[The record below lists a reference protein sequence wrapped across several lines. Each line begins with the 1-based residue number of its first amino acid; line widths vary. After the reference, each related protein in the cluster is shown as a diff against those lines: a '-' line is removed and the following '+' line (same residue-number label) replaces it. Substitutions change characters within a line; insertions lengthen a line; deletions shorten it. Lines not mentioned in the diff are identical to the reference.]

1 MSNSIQRWFSNPE
14 TFRGLQSDLFWTWLK
29 QSEGYLVRRGI
40 VLPADHRALVRDAF
54 NPGFDYDRLIQV
66 FMEPTPD
73 MPPELVEGLHL
84 VYEMGRPAN
93 MNKMYDEAQKYGW
106 DLGLGEMATPQDVA
120 LKLLLLDPRALADMR
135 NCGVI
140 R

>member
-14 TFRGLQSDLFWTWLK
+14 TFRGLRSDLFWAWLK
-29 QSEGYLVRRGI
+29 QSEGYLVRRGL
-40 VLPADHRALVRDAF
+40 VLPGDHTKLARDAF

-84 VYEMGRPAN
+84 VHEMGRPSHVES
-93 MNKMYDEAQKYGW
+93 MFEEARKYGL
-106 DLGLGEMATPQDVA
+106 DLGLPDDA
-120 LKLLLLDPRALADMR
+120 
-135 NCGVI
+135 
-140 R
+140 